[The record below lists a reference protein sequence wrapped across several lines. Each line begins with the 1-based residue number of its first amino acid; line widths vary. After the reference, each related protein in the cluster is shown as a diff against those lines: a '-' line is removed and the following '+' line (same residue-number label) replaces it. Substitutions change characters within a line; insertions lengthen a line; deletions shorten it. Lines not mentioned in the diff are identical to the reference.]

1 QRLISLHLHLVNCQ
15 DSLFDLADK
24 LSNFLLADIVD
35 IRNMLKNVI
44 DRSFMDYDLLREAN
58 VVYN

>member
-1 QRLISLHLHLVNCQ
+1 MVKFEGIN
-15 DSLFDLADK
+15 SLFDLADK

-35 IRNMLKNVI
+35 IRNMLENVI